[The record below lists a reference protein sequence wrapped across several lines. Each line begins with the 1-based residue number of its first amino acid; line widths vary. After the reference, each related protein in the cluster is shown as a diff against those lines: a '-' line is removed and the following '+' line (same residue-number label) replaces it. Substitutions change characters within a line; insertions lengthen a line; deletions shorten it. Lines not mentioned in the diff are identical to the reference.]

1 MSNITIGLIARDDKI
16 NDTLVQ
22 IITKNNLKY
31 LHTVVEREID
41 GINYIYDWTKNLFI
55 KEEDYIKL
63 THFDVISSCNINDI
77 DKNDPLLNI
86 TSLLPYFV
94 FKNELESDLQRNKKI
109 LHK

>member
-1 MSNITIGLIARDDKI
+1 MISDKFDKYFTFMLLALCDA
-16 NDTLVQ
+16 NF
-22 IITKNNLKY
+22 NNLKY

-94 FKNELESDLQRNKKI
+94 FKNELESDLQRNRKI

>member
-1 MSNITIGLIARDDKI
+1 MNSFKIECNENVDNYYNDVVVNSCHNDIILSNDNI
-16 NDTLVQ
+16 
-22 IITKNNLKY
+22 Y
-31 LHTVVEREID
+31 EID